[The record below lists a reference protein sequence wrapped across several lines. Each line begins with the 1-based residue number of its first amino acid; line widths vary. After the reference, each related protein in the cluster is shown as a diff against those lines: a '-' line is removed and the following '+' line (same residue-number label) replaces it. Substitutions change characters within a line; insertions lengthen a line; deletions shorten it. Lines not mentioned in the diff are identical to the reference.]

1 MDISDSY
8 LRGFLPCIF
17 AISDLLIF
25 DVLSYFGGLSI
36 LDMPLSHGR
45 FLSFVLSYTDF
56 LMVFAVVAF
65 HFNVFDCHFVTA
77 TITYIVIQHYS
88 AGNSGSFTG
97 NAVPVV

>member
-1 MDISDSY
+1 M
-8 LRGFLPCIF
+8 GFFLVLYC
-17 AISDLLIF
+17 LTLIF
-25 DVLSYFGGLSI
+25 V
-36 LDMPLSHGR
+36 
-45 FLSFVLSYTDF
+45 
-56 LMVFAVVAF
+56 MVFAVVAF